1 MFFSKRFQKLKEIKH
16 CFFSRNGGHSK
27 GVYKS
32 LNCGIGSKDDKKKIF
47 KNLSYVA
54 DKMSVKINN
63 LVLMNQTHSKKVLEI
78 KKNNIN
84 KRINSDAIITKD
96 KGIAL
101 GVLTA
106 DCVPILIFNKTNK
119 IIGCIH
125 AGWKGA
131 FSGIIKNTVVKI
143 KRPNSKNK
151 IYASIGPCI
160 GKNNYEVDLDFFKKF
175 VKKSKKN
182 KIYFSEKNKQKKLF
196 NLRKFVTNQLTL
208 NNH

>member
-106 DCVPILIFNKTNK
+106 DCLPILIFNKTNK

-182 KIYFSEKNKQKKLF
+182 KIY
-196 NLRKFVTNQLTL
+196 LRN
-208 NNH
+208 

>member
-78 KKNNIN
+78 KK
-84 KRINSDAIITKD
+84 
-96 KGIAL
+96 
-101 GVLTA
+101 
-106 DCVPILIFNKTNK
+106 
-119 IIGCIH
+119 
-125 AGWKGA
+125 
-131 FSGIIKNTVVKI
+131 
-143 KRPNSKNK
+143 
-151 IYASIGPCI
+151 
-160 GKNNYEVDLDFFKKF
+160 
-175 VKKSKKN
+175 
-182 KIYFSEKNKQKKLF
+182 KQY
-196 NLRKFVTNQLTL
+196 
-208 NNH
+208 